1 MIQITG
7 DGPKIIFLDC
17 GIVAEANNKH
27 EALINVLHAML
38 KFDGR
43 AAGRLM
49 LVESNREGDPGYVLL
64 ADAVRS
70 CFVDIF
76 VYLYFLLI
84 CNYLSCIICNI
95 SVLKN
100 SVMAFSKLSTTQRI
114 SDILNTVENMCSG

>member
-27 EALINVLHAML
+27 EALINVLLAML

-49 LVESNREGDPGYVLL
+49 LVESNRQNDPGCALL
-64 ADAVRS
+64 S
-70 CFVDIF
+70 P
-76 VYLYFLLI
+76 
-84 CNYLSCIICNI
+84 
-95 SVLKN
+95 
-100 SVMAFSKLSTTQRI
+100 
-114 SDILNTVENMCSG
+114 